1 LPSFSADLFHALN
14 QRVDRRPARKVV
26 ATFHDLFVMTGDYSS
41 SEFRQRF
48 TEQAR
53 GAAARSDLIIAVSE
67 FTAAQVTNL
76 LGVQRERVRIVSH
89 GVVSVPP
96 RPDLRRE
103 NLVLFVGALQARK
116 NVRRLVEAFEIL
128 NGSWRLILAGA
139 PSGYRAGDI
148 VERINR
154 SPSRSRI
161 EVTGYVSREK
171 LNELFARASI
181 FAFPSL
187 DEGFG
192 IPVLEAMSSGLP
204 VITSNGSALGELARD
219 AALLVNPIETEEIAA
234 ALQTLANDVSLRTRL
249 AAAGKQRASLF
260 SWENA
265 VRKTFGVYSELV

>member
-1 LPSFSADLFHALN
+1 
-14 QRVDRRPARKVV
+14 
-26 ATFHDLFVMTGDYSS
+26 
-41 SEFRQRF
+41 
-48 TEQAR
+48 
-53 GAAARSDLIIAVSE
+53 LIIAVSE
-67 FTAAQVTNL
+67 FTAGQVTNL
-76 LGVQRERVRIVSH
+76 LGVERERIRIVSH
-89 GVVSVPP
+89 GVLSVPP
-96 RPDLRRE
+96 RPDLRRD
-103 NLVLFVGALQARK
+103 NFVLFVGALQARK

-128 NGSWRLILAGA
+128 DTSWRLILAGA
-139 PSGYRAGDI
+139 PSGYRAQEI

-161 EVTGYVSREK
+161 DVTGYVSREK

-219 AALLVNPIETEEIAA
+219 AALLVNPLETEEIAL
-234 ALQTLANDVSLRTRL
+234 ALQTLANDVSLRARL
-249 AAAGKQRASLF
+249 ATAGKQRAALF

-265 VRKTFGVYSELV
+265 VRKTFGVYAELV